1 MKHAEKLFINGKFLT
16 MEREGEI
23 AEAVAVANGRILC
36 VGTEK
41 EACLFADE
49 DTEIIDLGGR
59 VACPGLIDCHTHPM
73 GSYSTRFIYMD
84 LRGKHT
90 ASLKNLL
97 ACIEE
102 KAKNTPDGQWIIGRG
117 YDESKFEEGEI
128 LPTAEMLDRIS
139 DRHPIIITRTCGH
152 IGVANSFALKLAGL
166 DDSSPD
172 PETGGHLFRDRSGHL
187 TGMLSGSALGKIPT
201 PALTDAQKEEAMI
214 SGVQAEYFSKGITST
229 GEMGSVTKS
238 FSLLQKLDKEGKL
251 KLRVGY
257 YCVGRRKPPA
267 QPMAQRMMDMG
278 LTTGFG
284 TDRVRFMGIKFVMDG
299 STGGHTAAFSKPY
312 LGEPD
317 NCGELYNDPLILR
330 EDLLKAA
337 KGGVQVSIHAI
348 GDRAIEEALQAIE
361 YVNGQGVDTR
371 PLRYRLEHLESPTPD
386 HIRRIK
392 ELNIS
397 VGLSSAFIYSLGDSH
412 LTAIGYDRLVDAFP
426 AKTLT
431 EEGIVI
437 GCNSDCPVCDP
448 NPMLGI
454 YSMVTRT
461 TEKGQSFGGKKEA
474 VSRYQALEAYT
485 KNAAY
490 VLCNE
495 ENAGTLTEGK
505 FADVTVFEEDF
516 LSVPDEALKDV
527 RVYMTV
533 SGGEIV
539 YQNN

>member
-1 MKHAEKLFINGKFLT
+1 MKRAERIFVNGKFIT
-16 MEREGEI
+16 MEREGDV
-23 AEAVAVANGRILC
+23 ASALAVADGRIIF

-41 EACLFADE
+41 EARSFVDE
-49 DTEIIDLGGR
+49 DTELIDLGGR

-73 GSYSTRFIYMD
+73 GSFSTRFIYMN
-84 LRGKHT
+84 LNGIT
-90 ASLKNLL
+90 SLKELL
-97 ACIEE
+97 SRIEE
-102 KAKNTPDGQWIIGRG
+102 KVKTTPEGQWIIGRG

-128 LPTAEMLDRIS
+128 LPSAAMLDQIS
-139 DRHPIIITRTCGH
+139 DRHPISITRTCGH
-152 IGVANSFALKLAGL
+152 IGVANSYALKLAGL

-172 PETGGHLFRDRSGHL
+172 PSTGGHLFRDENGHL

-201 PALTDAQKEEAMI
+201 PALTDEQKKEAMI
-214 SGVQAEYFSKGITST
+214 SGVQAEYFSKGITAT
-229 GEMGSVTKS
+229 CEMGSVTKS
-238 FSLLQKLDKEGKL
+238 FRLLQKLDQEGKL

-284 TDRVRFMGIKFVMDG
+284 TERVRFMGIKFVMDG

-312 LGEPD
+312 LGEPN
-317 NCGELYNDPLILR
+317 NCGELYNDPEILR

-348 GDRAIEEALQAIE
+348 GDRAIEEALRAIE
-361 YVNGQGVDTR
+361 YVNEQGIDTR
-371 PLRYRLEHLESPTPD
+371 PLRYRMEHLESPTPD
-386 HIRRIK
+386 QIRRIK
-392 ELNIS
+392 KLNIS

-437 GCNSDCPVCDP
+437 GCNSDCPVCDV

-461 TEKGQSFGGKKEA
+461 TEKGESFGGKKEA
-474 VSRYQALEAYT
+474 ISRYQALESYT
-485 KNAAY
+485 KNAAL
-490 VLCNE
+490 VICNE
-495 ENAGTLTEGK
+495 KNAGTLTVGK
-505 FADVTVFEEDF
+505 FADLTVFEEDLF
-516 LSVPDEALKDV
+516 SVPDEALKDV
-527 RVYMTV
+527 RVHMTV

-539 YQNN
+539 YQNK